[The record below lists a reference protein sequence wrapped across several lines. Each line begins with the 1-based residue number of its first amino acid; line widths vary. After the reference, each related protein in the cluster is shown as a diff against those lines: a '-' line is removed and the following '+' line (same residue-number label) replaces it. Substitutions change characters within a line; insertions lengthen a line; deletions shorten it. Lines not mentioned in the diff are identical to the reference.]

1 MGVFPKLSLLALAC
15 GYVQAAFVLQDW
27 TLQAKIIAPD
37 GQNRTAALINGV
49 YPGPLVK
56 ANKGDSILI
65 NVHNQLRDDTI
76 RKSTSIHWHGL
87 FQARNAQNDGP
98 SFVTQ
103 CPIASNNTYS
113 YQLVLG
119 DQAGTFWYHS
129 HLSTQYVDGLRGPL
143 VIYDPNDPHAA
154 LYDVDDESTIITLS
168 DWYHTPALVSTNN
181 WLVNGAPEP
190 VPDSG
195 LINSAGR
202 FLNGPAVPRTVINVI
217 QGQRYRFRLISTSA
231 TGFFDFA
238 IANHSLT
245 VIEADGISHQP
256 LTVDSIQ
263 LLPGQRYSVVVN
275 ANQAVDNYWIRA
287 TQTVR
292 GLTTSA
298 STAFDGT
305 EMYAVLHYAN
315 APSAEPTAPKPPT
328 TLPAGKV
335 AFQEFN
341 LKPLDPGP
349 PGGTG
354 PADVTLSLT
363 FAPLPGGNGRWMI
376 NNTQYIPPTIP
387 TLLNI
392 IANGASMQGDFGQN
406 ENTFI
411 LPFNSSIEI
420 ALVGGAG
427 HAFHLHGHAFD
438 VIRSASGGTVNLI
451 DPPRRDVVAT
461 GGTVDPVRIRFRT
474 DNPGP
479 WFLHCHLDFHLEGGL
494 AVVFAEDP
502 NGIRSGPQSIQ
513 PNAQWQQLCQ
523 IYNSLPDSEK

>member
-1 MGVFPKLSLLALAC
+1 SS
-15 GYVQAAFVLQDW
+15 
-27 TLQAKIIAPD
+27 
-37 GQNRTAALINGV
+37 R
-49 YPGPLVK
+49 
-56 ANKGDSILI
+56 
-65 NVHNQLRDDTI
+65 
-76 RKSTSIHWHGL
+76 
-87 FQARNAQNDGP
+87 NDGP

-168 DWYHTPALVSTNN
+168 DWYHTPALYLDN

-275 ANQAVDNYWIRA
+275 ANQAVDNY
-287 TQTVR
+287 
-292 GLTTSA
+292 
-298 STAFDGT
+298 
-305 EMYAVLHYAN
+305 
-315 APSAEPTAPKPPT
+315 
-328 TLPAGKV
+328 
-335 AFQEFN
+335 
-341 LKPLDPGP
+341 
-349 PGGTG
+349 
-354 PADVTLSLT
+354 
-363 FAPLPGGNGRWMI
+363 
-376 NNTQYIPPTIP
+376 
-387 TLLNI
+387 
-392 IANGASMQGDFGQN
+392 
-406 ENTFI
+406 
-411 LPFNSSIEI
+411 
-420 ALVGGAG
+420 
-427 HAFHLHGHAFD
+427 
-438 VIRSASGGTVNLI
+438 
-451 DPPRRDVVAT
+451 
-461 GGTVDPVRIRFRT
+461 
-474 DNPGP
+474 
-479 WFLHCHLDFHLEGGL
+479 
-494 AVVFAEDP
+494 
-502 NGIRSGPQSIQ
+502 
-513 PNAQWQQLCQ
+513 
-523 IYNSLPDSEK
+523 